1 MASKRNK
8 RRQREAAERRTK
20 EKPRVKWDAQNARW
34 VDERGTPVDLNGK
47 PITAPVCVV
56 EKPRMFLY
64 NVAVQ
69 KGEGKDI
76 LCNEFM
82 APSDEDV
89 LELICKHHSVDKES
103 EFTILDV
110 HKYLDGSILIIRET
124 DIDQWPPGCKVITNK
139 GIIMRGQ
146 WAAIGDARRAA
157 MGADRPAQSYKK
169 TVTTA
174 TTQQPTT
181 PPPSWKVA
189 GETYIP
195 RVKYTLKTGT

>member
-8 RRQREAAERRTK
+8 RRQREAAERKTK
-20 EKPRVKWDAQNARW
+20 EKLRVKWDAQNARW
-34 VDERGTPVDLNGK
+34 INEQGQPVDLISGK
-47 PITAPVCVV
+47 VIEEAKPEP
-56 EKPRMFLY
+56 PRMFLY

-124 DIDQWPPGCKVITNK
+124 DIDTWPPGCKVVTNK

-157 MGADRPAQSYKK
+157 MGADRPVQSYKK
-169 TVTTA
+169 TVTNA
-174 TTQQPTT
+174 TTQTPTT
-181 PPPSWKVA
+181 PPPSWKVE